1 MKAVSNNS
9 KLSADRHI
17 TRLLKLLS
25 KQEKTGFPY
34 AADGEKLKIMA
45 AGKVYHFDLSMVGQ
59 VEIKRLVERSGNKII
74 LTTEG
79 SFALKRMLNPDST
92 LAIESREFSEKEIK
106 VHGILQRVKVNDHE
120 SPLMRLFMRKTK
132 TGQGYLTQ
140 EEFEAGERLRKD
152 FERGQ
157 LQPRISANL
166 EGNVGSTGQAGFGDA
181 GDIADFALDAR
192 KRLHKATERLGP
204 ELAGVTVD
212 ICCFLKG
219 LEKVERE
226 RRWPP
231 RSAKLMLKTALSLL
245 ASHYGI
251 AGYQNRAGGR
261 IKRWG
266 SLDYRPEL

>member
-1 MKAVSNNS
+1 MTNVSSNQMNE
-9 KLSADRHI
+9 ADRHI

-25 KQEKTGFPY
+25 KQEKTGFPFTT
-34 AADGEKLKIMA
+34 DGKRLKIMTV
-45 AGKVYHFDLSMVGQ
+45 GKDYHFNLQ
-59 VEIKRLVERSGNKII
+59 LVEEIESKRLVWRTENKIS
-74 LTTEG
+74 LTDNG
-79 SFALKRMLNPDST
+79 RFALRKRLNPDAI
-92 LAIESREFSEKEIK
+92 LATGKREISEKQVT
-106 VHGILQRVKVNDHE
+106 VHGVIQRVRVNEYE
-120 SPLMRLFMRKTK
+120 SPLMRLFLRKTK
-132 TGQGYLTQ
+132 SGQGYLTQ

-152 FERGQ
+152 FEKGQ

-166 EGNVGSTGQAGFGDA
+166 EGNVGSSGQAGFGDA

-192 KRLHKATERLGP
+192 KRLHKASERLGP

-226 RRWPP
+226 RHWPP

-245 ASHYGI
+245 ATHYGI
-251 AGYQNRAGGR
+251 TGYQSRAGGR
-261 IKRWG
+261 IKSWG